1 MGYTK
6 VNARRKVIF
15 LGVSLVAI
23 SFVLAVNGALPFLT
37 SPTLG
42 QAVWTSGFSQSFL
55 NEGLSTIYSHNIG
68 IPEPA
73 AIAFGLAGAFVTAV
87 FMAVGLHA
95 ADAYSAMIAFW
106 LIVAFLSAFK
116 LARFVLVPPNLA
128 VLSALAWCTMPMVW
142 NHAGYSMVSTGIA
155 LLPLYLLAALWLFS
169 RTHTVESLAC
179 SDFLKLFLF
188 YLAVCL
194 LAVFMDGYTFMMFA
208 SGASIIAIWSFFNV
222 TAPLKQYGYRLFI
235 HILSFGLAYLL
246 YALYLGKPQFEASP
260 IDFFRG
266 WGVDIAFWLIPS
278 AGVHWIPDLLGLSN
292 LRSDNQFFGD
302 SSVWVTTFALP
313 LIIGALTITFISKK
327 TRLML
332 PLTLIT
338 LVGFYMALGPSFKFN
353 SVKPAEYTD
362 GPLMEAQ
369 YAVAPTGTAV
379 LSKHLPGFK
388 NMRASYRWQAL
399 GVLGAWALI
408 VLAMSRGQRKSLI
421 VLASVTLG
429 FVIILNLPNLPNKF
443 VRDINHRT
451 MFFDIDD
458 NLVADLKN
466 EVFQGEKVLFL
477 PWRNDFLVNYLAAK
491 LDIRTY
497 NIGGDKNLME
507 ARRHWPGLLQQFQM
521 AKIDQ
526 DFAERVSLV
535 LARKEA
541 DVVILPYIDM
551 LWAAH
556 AWPAKLEYKEALE
569 SVEQE
574 LRLYDWLAVESSTYY
589 SVIRLKN
596 DTGNLDSAIAQLI
609 DENCSLVNL
618 CVEANEFNADIT
630 ATQVGIFENGI
641 LKSSH
646 QRGFLLYG
654 PYRPLEAGEYLLQ
667 IHGRID
673 KPAQGWIDVVS
684 NRGKVVHAKFP
695 LNELTETKG
704 SQLLSKE
711 IIIDE
716 PLYDVEVRVFV
727 TEADSVSIES
737 YALRK
742 NK

>member
-6 VNARRKVIF
+6 VKAREKVTF
-15 LGVSLVAI
+15 FGVFFVALLFI
-23 SFVLAVNGALPFLT
+23 LAVNGALPFLT

-42 QAVWTSGFSQSFL
+42 QAVWTTGFSQSFL
-55 NEGLSTIYSHNIG
+55 NQALSTIYSHNFG

-87 FMAVGLHA
+87 LMAAGLHA

-106 LIVAFLSAFK
+106 LIIAFFSAFK
-116 LARFVLVPPNLA
+116 LARFVSVPPYLA

-155 LLPLYLLAALWLFS
+155 LLPLYLLAALWLFNGTQAIAAS
-169 RTHTVESLAC
+169 AYHKI
-179 SDFLKLFLF
+179 LKIFLF

-208 SGASIIAIWSFFNV
+208 CGASIIAVWSFFKE
-222 TAPLKQYGYRLFI
+222 TASIKQYSYRLSI
-235 HILSFGLAYLL
+235 HILSFGIAYVL

-292 LRSDNQFFGD
+292 LRSGAQFFGD

-313 LIIGALTITFISKK
+313 VILGAFTITFISKK
-327 TRLML
+327 TRLVL
-332 PLTLIT
+332 PLILIT
-338 LVGFYMALGPSFKFN
+338 LFGFYMALGPSFKFN
-353 SVKPAEYTD
+353 SIKPAEYT
-362 GPLMEAQ
+362 GGQMMGAQ

-379 LSKHLPGFK
+379 LSEHLPGFK

-408 VLAMSRGQRKSLI
+408 VLAMSRGQRKSI
-421 VLASVTLG
+421 IALASVTLV

-458 NLVADLKN
+458 QLVADLKN
-466 EVFQGEKVLFL
+466 EVTHGEKVLFL

-526 DFAERVSLV
+526 DFAERVALV

-541 DVVILPYIDM
+541 DAVILPYIDM

-556 AWPAKLEYKEALE
+556 AWPAKLEYKKELE
-569 SVEQE
+569 SVERKLQT
-574 LRLYDWLAVESSTYY
+574 YDWLDVESSTYY
-589 SVIRLKN
+589 SVIRLKSDN
-596 DTGNLDSAIAQLI
+596 DNLASAIAQII
-609 DENCSLVNL
+609 DENCGLVNL
-618 CVEANEFNADIT
+618 CVEAKEFNADIT

-654 PYRPLEAGEYLLQ
+654 PYRPLGAGEYLLQ

-684 NRGKVVHAKFP
+684 NRGSVVHAKFP
-695 LNELTETKG
+695 LNELTESKG

-711 IIIDE
+711 IIIDN
-716 PLYDVEVRVFV
+716 PLHDVEVRVFV